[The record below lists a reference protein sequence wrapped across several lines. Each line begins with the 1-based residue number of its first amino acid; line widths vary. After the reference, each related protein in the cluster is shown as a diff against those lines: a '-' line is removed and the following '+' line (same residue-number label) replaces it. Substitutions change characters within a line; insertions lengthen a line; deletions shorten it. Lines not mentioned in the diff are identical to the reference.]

1 MEATERQ
8 VGGGVLR
15 VDATPCRKVLRC
27 PYAVARERGGNLRTR
42 VWVSRGIPWIYP
54 RERARRKVEREGEPK
69 LRWWYATKRAA
80 GREAREKRAVLG
92 DRGIGRGGTEKNQS
106 SEERALDP
114 VRKWWGEEGVSKRD
128 TEVEVKMA

>member
-1 MEATERQ
+1 MYSCPFTDLTGKRHVRSADAHSLLWEVKAKLSRGVSSGSREALEATERQ

-15 VDATPCRKVLRC
+15 VDATPCRKVSRC

-69 LRWWYATKRAA
+69 LRWW
-80 GREAREKRAVLG
+80 
-92 DRGIGRGGTEKNQS
+92 
-106 SEERALDP
+106 
-114 VRKWWGEEGVSKRD
+114 
-128 TEVEVKMA
+128 

>member
-1 MEATERQ
+1 MGSEGEAFEGGVIRVEGS
-8 VGGGVLR
+8 VGGNREAGRGGVLR

-69 LRWWYATKRAA
+69 LRWW
-80 GREAREKRAVLG
+80 
-92 DRGIGRGGTEKNQS
+92 
-106 SEERALDP
+106 
-114 VRKWWGEEGVSKRD
+114 
-128 TEVEVKMA
+128 

>member
-1 MEATERQ
+1 MYSCPFTDLTGKRPVRSADAHSLLWEVKAKLSRGASSGSGRLGSGGGVGGREALEATERQ

-15 VDATPCRKVLRC
+15 VDATPCRKVSRC

-69 LRWWYATKRAA
+69 LRWW
-80 GREAREKRAVLG
+80 
-92 DRGIGRGGTEKNQS
+92 
-106 SEERALDP
+106 
-114 VRKWWGEEGVSKRD
+114 
-128 TEVEVKMA
+128 